1 MRLAMVERSAVF
13 RASRES
19 GFGAS
24 CDSPGG
30 SRARSFARA
39 VSQGATRDI
48 GHSSTRDSPGTAD
61 IREWRLAM
69 AREQRTFES
78 GHSSTRDS
86 PGTAD
91 IESTARAEIVLSR
104 RCRSL
109 EEIGVRIVLFS
120 VAAGTVGGPA
130 LIATVA
136 RVQVW

>member
-1 MRLAMVERSAVF
+1 MLEQSAVF
-13 RASRES
+13 RASHES
-19 GFGAS
+19 GFGPS
-24 CDSPGG
+24 CDWPCWSG
-30 SRARSFARA
+30 ARSFARA

-48 GHSSTRDSPGTAD
+48 D
-61 IREWRLAM
+61 
-69 AREQRTFES
+69 
-78 GHSSTRDS
+78 HSSTRDS

-91 IESTARAEIVLSR
+91 IESTARAEIILSR

-136 RVQVW
+136 R